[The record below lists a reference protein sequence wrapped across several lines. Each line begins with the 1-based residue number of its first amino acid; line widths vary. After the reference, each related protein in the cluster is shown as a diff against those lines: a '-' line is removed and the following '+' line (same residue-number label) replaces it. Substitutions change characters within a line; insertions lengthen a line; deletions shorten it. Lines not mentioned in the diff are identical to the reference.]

1 MYHTKRSVHNHR
13 EKQTDTGLVNAA
25 TEDLIEKIDE
35 AGDYRTVILFTG
47 DSDMMPVVRTGLRKG
62 WKVEIWSYEAA
73 MANVFRQEAK
83 VNQLFNI
90 FKIDDYFEQV
100 TFSVIKWPGQIPEE
114 RAMVLR

>member
-1 MYHTKRSVHNHR
+1 M
-13 EKQTDTGLVNAA
+13 NAA

-62 WKVEIWSYEAA
+62 WKVEIWSYDSA
-73 MANVFRQEAK
+73 MAHVFREEARLNSL
-83 VNQLFNI
+83 VQT
-90 FKIDDYFEQV
+90 FKIDDFFDQV
-100 TFSVIKWPGQIPEE
+100 TFSVIKWPGSIPEE